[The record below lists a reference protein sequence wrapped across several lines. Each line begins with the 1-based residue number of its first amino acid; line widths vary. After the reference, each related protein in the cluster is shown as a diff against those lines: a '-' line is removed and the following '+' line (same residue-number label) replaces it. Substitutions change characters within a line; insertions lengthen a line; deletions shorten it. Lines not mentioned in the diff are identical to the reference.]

1 MGGGPDAYGESNRVA
16 ELNVG
21 DDPYIIT
28 NYRNKGFDIKIRWKS
43 LTNNG
48 KDANIEIIVVGDD
61 VPTMAPTVSC
71 GGNEIGRFQFEL
83 NTDRFNGETG
93 WELIDNETNDS
104 IEKIDKDQHNGNQK
118 YIYPIDL
125 NQGDKY
131 YCLQEGSC
139 YTVKVTDAYGDG
151 LENGAGTYV
160 GYLDDEIII
169 NGDGKF
175 GSEISHEFCVG
186 DANPDTTDPTEA
198 PTTRN
203 PTKAP
208 TNEPTMNP
216 TKSPTKNPTN
226 APTNAPTT
234 SPTNA
239 PVNNPTNAPTNA
251 PTTKVPTDAPTV
263 FEDVG
268 NEPTSAPTIK
278 CVNEEGTVYVKK
290 RNNGK
295 PDKLQT
301 CDWIGKAKTV
311 AKALERCKK
320 KYNGEFVFNRCK
332 KACGKHA
339 NKGVCKHLF
348 KGN

>member
-28 NYRNKGFDIKIRWKS
+28 NYRNEGFDIKIRWKS

-61 VPTMAPTVSC
+61 VPTMAPTISC

-83 NTDRFNGETG
+83 NTDRFHGETG

-104 IEKIDKDQHNGNQK
+104 IEKIDKDQHNGNQQ

-139 YTVKVTDAYGDG
+139 YTVKLTDAYGDG

-186 DANPDTTDPTEA
+186 DVNPVTPDPTEA
-198 PTTRN
+198 PTPN
-203 PTKAP
+203 PTKSP

-226 APTNAPTT
+226 APIN
-234 SPTNA
+234 S
-239 PVNNPTNAPTNA
+239 PTNAPTNA
-251 PTTKVPTDAPTV
+251 PTTKSSPTDAPTV

-268 NEPTSAPTIK
+268 
-278 CVNEEGTVYVKK
+278 
-290 RNNGK
+290 
-295 PDKLQT
+295 
-301 CDWIGKAKTV
+301 
-311 AKALERCKK
+311 
-320 KYNGEFVFNRCK
+320 
-332 KACGKHA
+332 
-339 NKGVCKHLF
+339 
-348 KGN
+348 